1 MFSKI
6 SVKKI
11 PKPIHLHLAS
21 CAVSRSLVT
30 TEKPAAMSQK
40 SDFSVFLRSS
50 KDTMWKV
57 LDIFVWV
64 LYLKSLLKE
73 NLVAISNKFL

>member
-11 PKPIHLHLAS
+11 PKPINLHLES

-40 SDFSVFLRSS
+40 SDFIPFSLAAAFVLSVSLRSY
-50 KDTMWKV
+50 TTWKV
-57 LDIFVWV
+57 LDIFV
-64 LYLKSLLKE
+64 
-73 NLVAISNKFL
+73 